1 MLALLPLLG
10 HPLQAKYHGP
20 YVVER
25 KVGALDY
32 VIATPDHQKQR
43 QLCHVN
49 MLKEYNEQDH
59 DKMKTYA
66 VVVTSD
72 HCKQEVE
79 EFEVEPESLSD
90 NGVRFNNSAILA
102 NLRNKLDHLPVKEA
116 Y

>member
-1 MLALLPLLG
+1 
-10 HPLQAKYHGP
+10 
-20 YVVER
+20 
-25 KVGALDY
+25 
-32 VIATPDHQKQR
+32 
-43 QLCHVN
+43 

-66 VVVTSD
+66 VVVTSE
-72 HCKQEVE
+72 QEVE

-90 NGVRFNNSAILA
+90 NGVRFNNSAVLA